1 MHHFKSDLDKVI
13 WDQVVLPPKD
23 KITNNEGSS
32 NGRNSQNEMALINME
47 LTSRAAEN
55 VNFDQNEELSDMDDP
70 EFDVDKVMPKTNGR
84 KVTPISNF

>member
-1 MHHFKSDLDKVI
+1 
-13 WDQVVLPPKD
+13 
-23 KITNNEGSS
+23 
-32 NGRNSQNEMALINME
+32 ME

-55 VNFDQNEELSDMDDP
+55 VNFDRNEELSDMDDP